1 MAAREVRAVAFDV
14 NETLFSLDQLP
25 PAFAAIGVDPAA
37 VPLWFARPRP
47 DHRGHGAARAG
58 PVRPT
63 VNATNGPCDSRHRQC

>member
-37 VPLWFARPRP
+37 
-47 DHRGHGAARAG
+47 RAVV
-58 PVRPT
+58 VRPAPT
-63 VNATNGPCDSRHRQC
+63 